1 MSRNRL
7 RFAKL
12 LTLVASCSST
22 KPPSAP
28 ALVPSAA
35 VAPLITIHA
44 SADKAV
50 APVLRAQSMVET
62 VTAQPMDKANSRL
75 TKHRFHS
82 SDSVLIQDCQLPVV
96 VARATCLRAARLATV
111 HRAGQRVGSLYAL
124 IPGQKRAEARRKS
137 PLLLGVPQSE
147 MAGISF
153 GNEKSSGTARDEYAG
168 IKSRRAN
175 LYYLARSLRG
185 SLWP

>member
-12 LTLVASCSST
+12 LTKVASCSST

-62 VTAQPMDKANSRL
+62 VAAQPMDKANSRL
-75 TKHRFHS
+75 TKRRFHN
-82 SDSVLIQDCQLPVV
+82 SDSVLIQDCQLPMV
-96 VARATCLRAARLATV
+96 VARATCLRAERLATV
-111 HRAGQRVGSLYAL
+111 LRADQRGGRLYAL
-124 IPGQKRAEARRKS
+124 IPGQKRAEAGSKS

-153 GNEKSSGTARDEYAG
+153 GHENSSGTARDEYAG
-168 IKSRRAN
+168 IANRRADLN
-175 LYYLARSLRG
+175 YLG
-185 SLWP
+185 H